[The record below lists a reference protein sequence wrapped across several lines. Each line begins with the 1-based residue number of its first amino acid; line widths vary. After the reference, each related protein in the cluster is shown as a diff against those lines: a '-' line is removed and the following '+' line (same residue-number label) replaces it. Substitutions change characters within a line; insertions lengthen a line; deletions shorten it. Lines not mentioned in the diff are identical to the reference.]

1 MTPKFK
7 SIPQHECQQENNHI
21 FNVKTGKVLKLLKKI
36 CLNVKTYSTTF
47 CTCTEKQI
55 NKAHENVYLKNQF
68 YQ

>member
-47 CTCTEKQI
+47 YVILQWDDEDTCCVST
-55 NKAHENVYLKNQF
+55 
-68 YQ
+68 